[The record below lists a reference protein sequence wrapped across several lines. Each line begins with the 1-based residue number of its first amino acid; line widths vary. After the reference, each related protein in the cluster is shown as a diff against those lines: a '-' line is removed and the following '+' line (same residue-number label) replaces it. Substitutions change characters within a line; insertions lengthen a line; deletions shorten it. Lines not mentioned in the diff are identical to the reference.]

1 MSSSADII
9 VDANQAPVDFL
20 EHRAESVRVSSRGLG
35 WSVIEF
41 QRRDSAP
48 ATRALPNG
56 SKQHLLFVCLSGG
69 RITRETG
76 GQRVEHDTAPGFV
89 TLLPARTPIQWSWK
103 TRISCSV
110 LALDP
115 AFVDKVAE
123 QVFGLS
129 PEHYRFELT
138 ERSSDSAIT
147 NIAGVLSREVVR
159 AEPGSKLYAES
170 LANILAVHLLRH
182 YAMCANGR
190 DLQACWT
197 SDSPDAEHPETPA
210 TQPRAVAQAL
220 QFIHA
225 NYTSDLSLNEIAKA
239 VNLSPFHVARLF
251 KQSVGVSPHQYLIQL
266 RVNSARSLLSA
277 GSGEH
282 SLAELASAVGFADQS
297 HLTRHFKRIVGVT
310 PRQFRA

>member
-1 MSSSADII
+1 MSSSAETTAGADQ
-9 VDANQAPVDFL
+9 VPVDFL
-20 EHRAESVRVSSRGLG
+20 EHRAENVRVSSRGLG

-48 ATRALPNG
+48 ATRSLPNG

-182 YAMCANGR
+182 YAVCADGQN
-190 DLQACWT
+190 LQACSM
-197 SDSPDAEHPETPA
+197 SDSAETEHTETPA

-277 GSGEH
+277 GSVEH